1 MIDLIDRQ
9 AAIDALIE
17 RKIERKPSGINS
29 ALEIIKELPSAQ
41 TEVTEEEVKEYCRKR
56 CLCIVDSALIKKYE
70 SEQPE
75 QRTPCH
81 ENLKR
86 KNDELKAHIE
96 YLSRQVECMKGEI
109 KALAYSVRCN
119 GVSGNEVPY
128 EHVDRR

>member
-1 MIDLIDRQ
+1 MSDLIDRQ

-17 RKIERKPSGINS
+17 RDPNCGIDS
-29 ALEIIKELPSAQ
+29 EDVIKELP
-41 TEVTEEEVKEYCRKR
+41 
-56 CLCIVDSALIKKYE
+56 

-86 KNDELKAHIE
+86 QNDELKAHIE
-96 YLSRQVECMKGEI
+96 YLSRQVERMKGEI

-119 GVSGNEVPY
+119 GVSGNEASY
-128 EHVDRR
+128 E